1 MRQFLQSYFSKGTFN
16 DKANVI
22 VSKPMKGTMPRGKT
36 SVEDQLNYEKLMYSH
51 KDRAENV
58 MIVDLLRN
66 DMSRI
71 SKLEPSRFINC
82 FY

>member
-1 MRQFLQSYFSKGTFN
+1 M
-16 DKANVI
+16 
-22 VSKPMKGTMPRGKT
+22 
-36 SVEDQLNYEKLMYSH
+36 NYEALMYSH

-71 SKLEPSRFINC
+71 SKTGTIEVYKLFLLKRIKP
-82 FY
+82 YTK